1 VQNAYTTNSRPVVRD
16 NVIRA
21 FKGYIGG
28 KSDCPLV
35 QGAIALL
42 VRFSLNAQERVDA
55 YSTILSGSRF
65 CSTRP

>member
-16 NVIRA
+16 NVIRE
-21 FKGYIGG
+21 GYIGG